1 MHAADAS
8 ADSLS
13 PAWVRERPD
22 PVDFLVGI
30 GAATMANPST
40 NTSQTAH
47 NRALTRAL
55 HNITTQLGVHVTAT
69 TAVQVLEDG
78 LGVHEN
84 FERKTHLYSTA
95 ELEGTEIVD
104 TWVGNDTCWVYARL
118 DKVEHDRRRRARL
131 DNLRKRYDELL
142 EDLRHATL
150 SRALASGMNALQL
163 ITPRL
168 GASSFDDGEQLIR
181 RQMVLAALRRR
192 LSSLRLQPLST
203 GFPAVSG
210 TQLSVAVEGACADAA
225 GLCAQGL
232 PVRWSFAS
240 GSGELTPVTWTDD
253 HGRASTRIRQLDA
266 SADDPTIVAIV
277 DLNAF
282 SKTAPTSQVS
292 AAAHLPTPRTVVVL
306 SRPRITARLK
316 WDIRPAIGRSG
327 ADFLAVAVAELAA
340 CGIDIID
347 GEDGQVQLEL
357 NVSVRRRQRVGSI
370 CFALLDV
377 AVTVERRGE
386 RLFRADAPGLKGAGT
401 TAQEAMTSAFEAA
414 ESLLHEAA
422 GAAHR
427 RLIACRL

>member
-1 MHAADAS
+1 MTPVPTLNLFSMRATALRLTFAVCAMHAADAS

-22 PVDFLVGI
+22 PVGFLVGI
-30 GAATMANPST
+30 GAAIMANPST

-55 HNITTQLGVHVTAT
+55 HDIATQLGVHVTAT
-69 TAVQVLEDG
+69 TAIQVLEDG

-84 FERKTHLYSTA
+84 FERETHLYSTA
-95 ELEGTEIVD
+95 ELEGAEIVD

-118 DKVEHDRRRRARL
+118 DKVELDRRRRARL
-131 DNLRKRYDELL
+131 DNLRKRYDELM

-150 SRALASGMNALQL
+150 SRALASGMNALEL
-163 ITPRL
+163 IAARSGAPR
-168 GASSFDDGEQLIR
+168 FDDDEQLIR

-203 GFPAVSG
+203 GLPAVSG

-225 GLCAQGL
+225 SLCAQGL
-232 PVRWSFAS
+232 PVRWSFAT

-282 SKTAPTSQVS
+282 SQTAPTSQVS
-292 AAAHLPTPRTVVVL
+292 AAEHLPTPRTVVVL
-306 SRPRITARLK
+306 SRPRITAQLR
-316 WDIRPAIGRSG
+316 WDIRPAIGG
-327 ADFLAVAVAELAA
+327 AAADFLAVAVAELAA
-340 CGIDIID
+340 CGIDIVT

-357 NVSVRRRQRVGSI
+357 NVSVRRRRAQR
-370 CFALLDV
+370 
-377 AVTVERRGE
+377 
-386 RLFRADAPGLKGAGT
+386 
-401 TAQEAMTSAFEAA
+401 
-414 ESLLHEAA
+414 
-422 GAAHR
+422 
-427 RLIACRL
+427 